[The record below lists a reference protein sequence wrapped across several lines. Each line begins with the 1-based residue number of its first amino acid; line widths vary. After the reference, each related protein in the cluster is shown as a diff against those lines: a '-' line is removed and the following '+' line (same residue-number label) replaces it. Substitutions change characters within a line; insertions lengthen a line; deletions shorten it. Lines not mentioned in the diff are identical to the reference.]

1 MLDNNV
7 NTETSL
13 RKYKDLLENTKN
25 DNEKISIVKAY
36 YKEIGKLGGKDF
48 KDVVFIDNITN
59 SKGEIAR
66 AATSKDNVL
75 YININNVDILDLDTM
90 KDLVT
95 YETKRWKY
103 EDEEVDD
110 NSLHY
115 KQKEIKEGKTNIN
128 AQTRTLTTEEMSKL
142 RNYTYVPTF
151 SDKKINDEQKRLE
164 KADLPIK
171 YKLKYKNLNKEQ
183 KRIVAENMLL
193 KKELLKGEK
202 IDEIESMKFFIDNPN
217 NVFTA
222 IDTKGYTVDEIR
234 EIAHL
239 GYININKIKEALKK
253 YRNLKFIETIK
264 DTKTGLDGYILEKDG
279 ELIVVFRGTK
289 IEKINDVYNDVQLM
303 YRNNDQYL
311 KAYEEMNKYLNTHQK
326 YKNKVILF
334 TGHSLGGGIA
344 NYLTQRMKNTQAITF
359 DPAPVILDKTIK
371 SEKESREKEEDAFK
385 DVLAVIPKEGLL
397 NGTTSNPN
405 KPIVNNIITSQIG
418 KGILGLGK
426 IPIGSKVIFKPL
438 LELVVNNLEVKYIK
452 NVAYQNSINQ
462 NDIKKIGI
470 LGLHQNGKVDKKAD
484 NLVLPIKK
492 KREK

>member
-1 MLDNNV
+1 
-7 NTETSL
+7 
-13 RKYKDLLENTKN
+13 
-25 DNEKISIVKAY
+25 
-36 YKEIGKLGGKDF
+36 
-48 KDVVFIDNITN
+48 
-59 SKGEIAR
+59 
-66 AATSKDNVL
+66 
-75 YININNVDILDLDTM
+75 
-90 KDLVT
+90 
-95 YETKRWKY
+95 
-103 EDEEVDD
+103 
-110 NSLHY
+110 
-115 KQKEIKEGKTNIN
+115 
-128 AQTRTLTTEEMSKL
+128 
-142 RNYTYVPTF
+142 
-151 SDKKINDEQKRLE
+151 
-164 KADLPIK
+164 
-171 YKLKYKNLNKEQ
+171 
-183 KRIVAENMLL
+183 MLL